1 MNEWQYAGRVMSIVV
16 IIVIYASIWVNILC
30 QYNKPLPHDWCLE
43 KIIWIFREF
52 WIYCHVAGIICAILT
67 WFIWSWI

>member
-30 QYNKPLPHDWCLE
+30 QYNKPFPHDWCLE
-43 KIIWIFREF
+43 KIIWIFRKL
-52 WIYCHVAGIICAILT
+52 WIYCHVACIIWAILT

>member
-30 QYNKPLPHDWCLE
+30 QYNKPFPHDWCLE
-43 KIIWIFREF
+43 NGYLGNFGYIAML
-52 WIYCHVAGIICAILT
+52 HV
-67 WFIWSWI
+67 

>member
-1 MNEWQYAGRVMSIVV
+1 MVGGQEMNEWQYAGRVMSIVV

-43 KIIWIFREF
+43 KIIWIFRK
-52 WIYCHVAGIICAILT
+52 L
-67 WFIWSWI
+67 